1 MDRYVDNTYNGNNPR
16 QRDFVLSINEFAH
29 IQSKTDGSIKCM
41 VGPFQTSL
49 SQQETPVIFNT
60 KTKRFEEVQDYDR
73 AKQLFVS
80 APEGWY
86 VVLKNPT
93 ADGHYPDSARSNTAP
108 TNMQIGKKV
117 NIFGP
122 ASFALFPGQMATV
135 IQGHRLRSN
144 QYLLARVY
152 DADAA
157 NKNNGKTTDAQGNEI
172 QDSNKYFSGQLLVI
186 KGTEVSFY
194 IPPTGIEVIPVGG
207 KGGNYIR
214 DAVTLERLE
223 YCILKDED
231 GNKRYLHGPAVV
243 FPKPTEQFVPTSHN
257 NYCFRAIELSPISG
271 IYVKVIAE
279 YEEKGVKHPIGEELF
294 ITGNDQMIYYPR
306 PEHAIINYDGKY
318 MNHAIAIPKGEGRYV
333 MNRKTG
339 EIDTVKGPQM
349 FLPDP
354 RNQVIVKRKLTKK
367 QCELWYPNN
376 NEVLTYNNALT
387 EQAVEKSLRAKG
399 IPDQMKNLVAASAF
413 YDAASMDML
422 ESNANISRG
431 TSYTKPRT
439 ITLDNKYDGVVAIN
453 VWTGY
458 AVNVVSKSG
467 KREVIVGPQTR
478 LLDYDETLE
487 VVTEPNGNQTVYL
500 RIDNNKIPDTIN
512 VQTKDFVDVQMKV
525 SYCINFLEAHKD
537 KWFSVENP
545 VKFLCDK
552 LRGMLKREVKKYNI
566 EEFYNKAADI
576 VRTVTLDLEAEK
588 KSKTPNP
595 MGRFFAE
602 NGMFVS
608 DVEVLAVA
616 VERNVAMMLEK
627 RQADMIQ
634 KSLDLSSATARME
647 VVTKLA
653 EYEKQEAELK
663 FKNEKNQIDLN
674 KQLETERMSA
684 REALEEKKRAE
695 LMASKKAESDLQVVL
710 DAISAAKL
718 DRAKREDAAK
728 IETEKQLAELEK
740 AKQAAYAETVKKIME
755 AVSPDL
761 IAAMNSQSNA
771 QMLSAVTQSMSP
783 LAIANGE
790 SIADTTNKLLRG
802 TSLESV
808 IDNIAKVKN

>member
-1 MDRYVDNTYNGNNPR
+1 MERFNENYSNNNPR

-93 ADGHYPDSARSNTAP
+93 TNGHYPEAARTNAAP
-108 TNMQIGKKV
+108 ADMQIGKKV

-122 ASFALFPGQMATV
+122 ASFALYPGQMATV

-157 NKNNGKTTDAQGNEI
+157 NKNSGKTTDAQGNEI

-207 KGGNYIR
+207 KGSEYIR

-279 YEEKGVKHPIGEELF
+279 YEENGVKHPIGEELF
-294 ITGNDQMIYYPR
+294 ITGDDQMIYYPR

-354 RNQVIVKRKLTKK
+354 RTQVIIKRKLTPK
-367 QCELWYPNN
+367 QCELWYPGNR
-376 NEVLTYNNALT
+376 EVLEYNNILT
-387 EQAVEKSLRAKG
+387 EQAVEKSLHTKG
-399 IPDQMKNLVAASAF
+399 PNPQTKALLASAF
-413 YDAASMDML
+413 ADAASMDAL
-422 ESNANISRG
+422 ESNANIARG

-439 ITLDNKYDGVVAIN
+439 ITLDNKYDGVVAID

-467 KREVIVGPQTR
+467 NREVVVGPQTR

-487 VVTEPNGNQTVYL
+487 IVTEPNGNQTAYL
-500 RIDNNKIPDTIN
+500 RIDNNKIPDIIN

-525 SYCINFLEAHKD
+525 SYCVNFLQEHKD

-552 LRGMLKREVKKYNI
+552 LRGMLRREAKKYNI
-566 EEFYNKAADI
+566 EEFYEKAANI
-576 VRTVTLDLEAEK
+576 VRKVTLDLDAEK
-588 KSKTPNP
+588 KADTPNP
-595 MGRFFAE
+595 IGRFFAE

-608 DVEVLAVA
+608 DVEVLTVS
-616 VERNVAMMLEK
+616 VERSVAIALEK

-653 EYEKQEAELK
+653 EYEKREAELK
-663 FKNEKNQIDLN
+663 FQNEKAQIELN
-674 KQLETERMSA
+674 KQLETERMMA
-684 REALEEKKRAE
+684 REVLENQKRVQIAAAKQAELDLQNIINVIEEEKLA
-695 LMASKKAESDLQVVL
+695 
-710 DAISAAKL
+710 
-718 DRAKREDAAK
+718 RAKREDAAK

-740 AKQAAYAETVKKIME
+740 AKQEAYAETVKKIME
-755 AVSPDL
+755 SVSPDL
-761 IAAMNSQSNA
+761 IAAMTSKSNA
-771 QMLSAVTQSMSP
+771 EMLRDVTQAMSP
-783 LAIANGE
+783 ISIANGE

-808 IDNIAKVKN
+808 IDNIAKAKV

>member
-1 MDRYVDNTYNGNNPR
+1 MDRFDGNYSNNNPR

-60 KTKRFEEVQDYDR
+60 TTKRFEEVQDYDR

-93 ADGHYPDSARSNTAP
+93 ADSHYPDAARSNTAP
-108 TNMQIGKKV
+108 SNMQIGKKV

-122 ASFALFPGQMATV
+122 ASFALYPGQMATV

-172 QDSNKYFSGQLLVI
+172 LDSNKYFSGQLLVI

-207 KGGNYIR
+207 KGREYIR

-279 YEEKGVKHPIGEELF
+279 YEEKGIRHPIGEELF

-318 MNHAIAIPKGEGRYV
+318 MNHAIATPKGEGRYV

-354 RNQVIVKRKLTKK
+354 RTQVIVKRKLTQK
-367 QCELWYPNN
+367 QCELWFPGNE
-376 NEVLTYNNALT
+376 EVLAYNDALT
-387 EQAVEKSLRAKG
+387 EQSVEKSLRAKG
-399 IPDQMKNLVAASAF
+399 MNPQNKALLASVF
-413 YDAASMDML
+413 TDAASMDML

-487 VVTEPNGNQTVYL
+487 VVTEPNGVQTAYL
-500 RIDNNKIPDTIN
+500 RIDNNKIPDIIS

-525 SYCINFLEAHKD
+525 SYCVNFLQEHKD
-537 KWFSVENP
+537 KWSPVENP

-552 LRGMLKREVKKYNI
+552 LRGMLRREAKKYNI
-566 EEFYNKAADI
+566 EDFYAQAADI
-576 VRTVTLDLEAEK
+576 VRKVTLDIDAEK
-588 KSKTPNP
+588 KADTPNP
-595 MGRFFAE
+595 IGRFFAE

-608 DVEVLAVA
+608 DVEVLAVS
-616 VERNVAMMLEK
+616 VERNVAVMLEK

-647 VVTKLA
+647 VVTQLT
-653 EYEKQEAELK
+653 EYEKREAELK
-663 FKNEKNQIDLN
+663 FQNEKNQIELN
-674 KQLETERMSA
+674 KQLETERMMA
-684 REALEEKKRAE
+684 REMIENQKRVQIAAAKQAELDLQKVINVIEEKKLA
-695 LMASKKAESDLQVVL
+695 
-710 DAISAAKL
+710 
-718 DRAKREDAAK
+718 RAKREDAAK

-740 AKQAAYAETVKKIME
+740 AKQEAYAETVKKIME
-755 AVSPDL
+755 SVSPDL
-761 IAAMNSQSNA
+761 IAAMNSKSNA
-771 QMLSAVTQSMSP
+771 EMLSAVTKAMSP
-783 LAIANGE
+783 IAIANGE
-790 SIADTTNKLLRG
+790 SVADTTNKLLRG

-808 IDNIAKVKN
+808 IDNIAKMKV

>member
-1 MDRYVDNTYNGNNPR
+1 MDRFDGNYSNNNPR

-93 ADGHYPDSARSNTAP
+93 ADSHYPDAARSNTAP
-108 TNMQIGKKV
+108 SNMQIGKKV

-122 ASFALFPGQMATV
+122 ASFALYPGQMATV

-172 QDSNKYFSGQLLVI
+172 LDSNKYFSGQLLVI

-207 KGGNYIR
+207 KGGEYIR

-354 RNQVIVKRKLTKK
+354 RNQVIVKRKLTPK
-367 QCELWYPNN
+367 QCELWFPGNK
-376 NEVLTYNNALT
+376 EVLAYNDALT
-387 EQAVEKSLRAKG
+387 EQSVEKSLRAKG
-399 IPDQMKNLVAASAF
+399 MNPQNKALLASVF
-413 YDAASMDML
+413 TDAASMDML

-467 KREVIVGPQTR
+467 KREVVVGPQTR

-487 VVTEPNGNQTVYL
+487 VVTEPNGVQTAYL
-500 RIDNNKIPDTIN
+500 RIDNNKIPDIIS

-525 SYCINFLEAHKD
+525 SYCVNFLQEHKD

-552 LRGMLKREVKKYNI
+552 LRGMLRREAKKYNI
-566 EEFYNKAADI
+566 EDFYAQAADI
-576 VRTVTLDLEAEK
+576 VRKVTLDIDAEK
-588 KSKTPNP
+588 KADTSNP
-595 MGRFFAE
+595 IGRFFAE

-608 DVEVLAVA
+608 DVEVLAVS
-616 VERNVAMMLEK
+616 VERNVAVMLEK

-647 VVTKLA
+647 VVTQLT
-653 EYEKQEAELK
+653 EYEKREAELK
-663 FKNEKNQIDLN
+663 FQNEKNQIELN
-674 KQLETERMSA
+674 KQLETERMMA
-684 REALEEKKRAE
+684 REMIENQKRVQIAAAKQAELDLQKVINVIEEKKLA
-695 LMASKKAESDLQVVL
+695 
-710 DAISAAKL
+710 
-718 DRAKREDAAK
+718 RAKREDAAK

-740 AKQAAYAETVKKIME
+740 AKQEAYAETVKKIME
-755 AVSPDL
+755 SVSPDL
-761 IAAMNSQSNA
+761 IAAMNSKSNA
-771 QMLSAVTQSMSP
+771 EMLSAVTKAMSP
-783 LAIANGE
+783 IAIANGE
-790 SIADTTNKLLRG
+790 SVADTTNKLLRG

-808 IDNIAKVKN
+808 IDNIAKVKV